1 MCFYVKARESNN
13 KTFYALI
20 VILCLEWFQ
29 KKSLKDFLI
38 NISGYL
44 AITAIYS
51 IATLALRYYINPTV
65 SYNGVMLGELRKV
78 PSAFIKQLLA
88 TFPLNALNHFLFSG
102 GKFTKSNNPNIFL
115 AILPIS
121 LFCFYRL
128 LIRLEI
134 DQQSVKKLV
143 IIACC
148 LLFIPALLIA
158 FIQKYQIWLS
168 HVGYGY
174 LPLYLQYFGLSIL
187 FLVWCNKRLAHS
199 ISAVYRRRM
208 TILISA
214 LASLTLYASIEF
226 NYGLISNINK
236 AFEKDVKLLAAEAL
250 KNGLLSEIS
259 GPTTNTY
266 KLGNQSAPKTIIL
279 SAALKATDQPPLII
293 GTLGFFPPSFIAQ
306 HSNLIANT
314 VATKS
319 RDENQLPKN
328 TKFSGKKTFS
338 KNQRIFLLSPF
349 QTGPDSGYVIFAKI
363 NSVDYKII
371 DGDLKITSYSI
382 SNPRIFL
389 RGKSAEDLS
398 KIFVTL
404 DKSFTSKQ
412 SSKISHADKNSW
424 EIVDFSGNNIRFTP
438 E

>member
-1 MCFYVKARESNN
+1 M
-13 KTFYALI
+13 
-20 VILCLEWFQ
+20 
-29 KKSLKDFLI
+29 
-38 NISGYL
+38 
-44 AITAIYS
+44 
-51 IATLALRYYINPTV
+51 
-65 SYNGVMLGELRKV
+65 
-78 PSAFIKQLLA
+78 
-88 TFPLNALNHFLFSG
+88 
-102 GKFTKSNNPNIFL
+102 
-115 AILPIS
+115 
-121 LFCFYRL
+121 
-128 LIRLEI
+128 
-134 DQQSVKKLV
+134 
-143 IIACC
+143 
-148 LLFIPALLIA
+148 
-158 FIQKYQIWLS
+158 
-168 HVGYGY
+168 
-174 LPLYLQYFGLSIL
+174 PLYLQYFGLSIL
-187 FLVWCNKRLAHS
+187 FLVWCNKRLACS
-199 ISAVYRRRM
+199 ISTVYRRRM

-226 NYGLISNINK
+226 NYSLISNINK
-236 AFEKDVKLLAAEAL
+236 AYEKDVKLLAAEAL

-259 GPTTNTY
+259 DSTTNTY

-279 SAALKATDQPPLII
+279 SAALKDTDQPPLII

-319 RDENQLPKN
+319 RDENQLPNNVKS
-328 TKFSGKKTFS
+328 SGKKTFS
-338 KNQRIFLLSPF
+338 KNQRIFLLSPV

>member
-1 MCFYVKARESNN
+1 
-13 KTFYALI
+13 
-20 VILCLEWFQ
+20 
-29 KKSLKDFLI
+29 
-38 NISGYL
+38 
-44 AITAIYS
+44 
-51 IATLALRYYINPTV
+51 
-65 SYNGVMLGELRKV
+65 
-78 PSAFIKQLLA
+78 
-88 TFPLNALNHFLFSG
+88 
-102 GKFTKSNNPNIFL
+102 
-115 AILPIS
+115 
-121 LFCFYRL
+121 
-128 LIRLEI
+128 
-134 DQQSVKKLV
+134 
-143 IIACC
+143 
-148 LLFIPALLIA
+148 
-158 FIQKYQIWLS
+158 
-168 HVGYGY
+168 
-174 LPLYLQYFGLSIL
+174 
-187 FLVWCNKRLAHS
+187 
-199 ISAVYRRRM
+199 M

-226 NYGLISNINK
+226 NYSLISNINK
-236 AFEKDVKLLAAEAL
+236 AYEKDVKLLAAEAL

-259 GPTTNTY
+259 DSTTSTY

-279 SAALKATDQPPLII
+279 SAALKDTDQPPLII

-319 RDENQLPKN
+319 RDENQLPNNVKS
-328 TKFSGKKTFS
+328 SGKKTFS
-338 KNQRIFLLSPF
+338 KNQRIFLLSPV

-363 NSVDYKII
+363 NSVNYKII

>member
-1 MCFYVKARESNN
+1 
-13 KTFYALI
+13 
-20 VILCLEWFQ
+20 
-29 KKSLKDFLI
+29 
-38 NISGYL
+38 
-44 AITAIYS
+44 
-51 IATLALRYYINPTV
+51 
-65 SYNGVMLGELRKV
+65 
-78 PSAFIKQLLA
+78 
-88 TFPLNALNHFLFSG
+88 
-102 GKFTKSNNPNIFL
+102 
-115 AILPIS
+115 
-121 LFCFYRL
+121 
-128 LIRLEI
+128 
-134 DQQSVKKLV
+134 
-143 IIACC
+143 
-148 LLFIPALLIA
+148 
-158 FIQKYQIWLS
+158 
-168 HVGYGY
+168 
-174 LPLYLQYFGLSIL
+174 
-187 FLVWCNKRLAHS
+187 
-199 ISAVYRRRM
+199 M

-226 NYGLISNINK
+226 NYSLISNINK
-236 AFEKDVKLLAAEAL
+236 AYEKDVKLLAAEAL

-259 GPTTNTY
+259 GSTTNTY

-279 SAALKATDQPPLII
+279 SAALKAIDQPPLII

-319 RDENQLPKN
+319 RDENQLPNNVKS
-328 TKFSGKKTFS
+328 SGKKTFS

-371 DGDLKITSYSI
+371 DGDLEITSYSI